1 MRRIVSIVLSAV
13 LVIGV
18 IITIV
23 ATRGSST
30 KSLLSVTGVI
40 GSEKKPFFDDPEVQ
54 AIFHK
59 AGYDVHVDTAG
70 SRQIASQVDLSKYD
84 FAFPAGTPQA
94 DKIKRDRKAKQVY
107 VPFSTPMAIAT
118 FSDIAGL
125 LQKAGVATD
134 RGGWW
139 SFDMGKYLALVKAD
153 TRWKSLPGN
162 TTYPVNKQLLITSTD
177 INTSNSAA
185 MYASITSYVLNG
197 SSVIATASDVAQV
210 APDVAA
216 LFARQGYTEQS
227 SEAPFDDYLSIGM
240 GKTPMV
246 MIYEAQFVARAAKK
260 DGSVTPSMV
269 LMYPEPTVVS
279 KHTLVPLTTNGDAI
293 GALLTTNADLQRLA
307 VKYGFR
313 TSQPAAFD
321 AFVTAAG
328 VKVAPQLLDV
338 IEPPNYDNLEALI
351 QATTAAMKQSNNESP
366 TSTPE
371 TSSP

>member
-1 MRRIVSIVLSAV
+1 MQAV
-13 LVIGV
+13 
-18 IITIV
+18 
-23 ATRGSST
+23 
-30 KSLLSVTGVI
+30 
-40 GSEKKPFFDDPEVQ
+40 
-54 AIFHK
+54 FHK
-59 AGYDVHVDTAG
+59 AGFDVHVDTAG

-94 DKIKRDRKAKQVY
+94 DKIKRDHKAKQVY

-125 LQKAGVATD
+125 LKAAGVATD

-153 TRWKSLPGN
+153 TRWNSLPGN
-162 TTYPVNKQLLITSTD
+162 TVYPVNKQLLITSTD

-185 MYASITSYVLNG
+185 MYASIASYVLNG
-197 SSVIATASDVAQV
+197 SAVVASSADVARV

-216 LFARQGYTEQS
+216 LFSRQGYTEQS

-279 KHTLVPLTTNGDAI
+279 KHTLVPLTTNGDTI

-321 AFVTAAG
+321 AFVSAAG

-351 QATTAAMKQSNNESP
+351 QATTAAMKATNNEPSP
-366 TSTPE
+366 STSGTG
-371 TSSP
+371 SP